1 MSARVL
7 ALAFLASVTTSTFA
21 ADKLTTDKLAADKPD
36 LQAQF
41 DGTVKPFVGKYCV
54 ACHSGAQPTAQFDLK
69 SYTSLDQV
77 KEDFPRWNLL
87 ADRLTAHEM
96 PPKQMKQPSDAE
108 RQAIIDFVHGVRA
121 GEIRRLGGDPGIV
134 LARRLS
140 NAEYDNTVRDLTGQD
155 MQIARQFPVDPA
167 NTAGFDNSGETLTM
181 SPALLNKYLAGARQ
195 IADHMVLTAGGID
208 FAPYFMRVESD
219 RDKYSVQRIIA
230 FYQAQP
236 TSFAQYFEGAWRY
249 RYRAQLGKPKAS
261 LASTA
266 ADMKLSAKY
275 LPMVWGILHDKDAI
289 GPVAKLQTMWNA
301 LPAPSGQTANA
312 GQLTVE
318 TQAMEN
324 FVTRIRAH
332 TAMQFSSP
340 IVKGLP
346 GQSEPLHNWRLQ
358 EYADNHR
365 KSDPNDL
372 RADNE
377 KELIPAA
384 IPKYPPLHED
394 ASPRWAILSAHAR
407 YGDADLVY
415 PAGQKAKYQKAFD
428 RFASVF
434 PDTFYVSERGRYWP
448 DQATDNGRLL
458 NAGYHNTGGYYRD
471 DTALMQLILDKKGQ
485 DQLNRL
491 WNEFDFVAHQ
501 TERTWVQYYF
511 NQSGEVDGNIN
522 GPLSTE
528 SGSKRPVGHEVT
540 DQFVVLQMRD
550 KYLARWA
557 LDKEH
562 NDPVAPKAFNWHFGL
577 INTTLRNLEKQHIAA
592 EPKHLAALVNFA
604 QRAYRRPLTANER
617 TDLLAYYKK
626 LRSEARLSHEDAVRD
641 CIVSVLMSPDF
652 LYRFDM
658 ATASNAKASLAK
670 PVALKSGQAFAA
682 QPLSDYSLA
691 SRLSYFLWAS
701 MPDAKLLKHAAAGDL
716 HKPAVLLAETHR
728 MLKDPKIKGLAT
740 EFTGNWLVFRQ
751 FETNNSV
758 DRMRFPTFN
767 DDLREAMFQ
776 EPVHL
781 VQDNI
786 QNEHSVLDLLYG
798 NYTFVNPPLARH
810 YGMPEVDGD
819 NDTWVK
825 VDNADKYGRGGI
837 LPMAV
842 FMTAYSPGLRTSPV
856 KRGNWVVQKVL
867 GIRVPPPP
875 PVVPELPAD
884 ESKTDKPI
892 REMLA
897 EHHKNPFCAGCHLR
911 FDSFGLAFE
920 GYGPVGGARTKDLAG
935 RPIDASTTY
944 PGGVNGDGLVGLKS
958 FIHDHRQDNFI
969 SNLAHKLMAYA
980 LNRSP
985 QLSDEALV
993 DKMTTNLVKDGYKFR
1008 ALVDTIVLS
1017 PQFLDRRV
1025 ADTAT
1030 SASAPAP
1037 QPEKPAQPKLIKT
1050 DFRKEH

>member
-1 MSARVL
+1 LYKR
-7 ALAFLASVTTSTFA
+7 ALVFAFLASVTSSAFGAGSPAPT
-21 ADKLTTDKLAADKPD
+21 PN

-41 DGTVKPFVGKYCV
+41 DGTVKPFVNKYCV

-69 SYTSLDQV
+69 SYTSMDQV
-77 KEDFPRWNLL
+77 KEDFPRWSLL
-87 ADRLTAHEM
+87 ADRLSNHEM
-96 PPKQMKQPSDAE
+96 PPKQMPQPS
-108 RQAIIDFVHGVRA
+108 QAQIDQIVAFVHGVRA
-121 GEIRRLGGDPGIV
+121 EEIRRLGGDPGIV

-140 NAEYDNTVRDLTGQD
+140 NAEYDNTIRDLTGQD
-155 MQIARQFPVDPA
+155 MGIARQFPVDPA

-195 IADHMVLTAGGID
+195 IADHMVLKPDGID
-208 FAPYFMRVESD
+208 FAPYLMKVESD
-219 RDKYSVQRIIA
+219 RDKYSIQRILA
-230 FYQAQP
+230 FYKAQD
-236 TSFAQYFEGAWRY
+236 TDFADYFAAAWRY
-249 RYRAQLGKPKAS
+249 RYRAQLGKPAAT

-266 ADMKLSAKY
+266 AQAKISAKY
-275 LPMVWGILHDKDAI
+275 LPMVWGILHDRNAV
-289 GPVAKLQTMWNA
+289 GPIAKLQAMFNA
-301 LPAPSGQTANA
+301 LPAPNAAGADQPALKTA
-312 GQLTVE
+312 E
-318 TQAMEN
+318 MRD

-332 TAMQFSSP
+332 TAMQFYSP
-340 IVKGLP
+340 KVTGLP

-358 EYADNHR
+358 QYADNHR
-365 KSDPNDL
+365 KSDPADL
-372 RADNE
+372 RAANE
-377 KELIPAA
+377 PEAA
-384 IPKYPPLHED
+384 PPEVPKYPPLHED
-394 ASPRWAILSAHAR
+394 ASPRWAALSAHAR
-407 YGDADLVY
+407 FGDSDLVY
-415 PAGQKAKYQKAFD
+415 PVGQKAKYQKAFD

-448 DQATDNGRLL
+448 DQSTDNGRLL
-458 NAGYHNTGGYYRD
+458 SAGYHNTGGYYRD

-501 TERTWVQYYF
+501 TERTWVQYFF

-540 DQFVVLQMRD
+540 DEFVINQMRD
-550 KYLARWA
+550 KYLARWEM
-557 LDKEH
+557 DKAH
-562 NDPVAPKAFNWHFGL
+562 NDPIAPKAFRWHFGL
-577 INTTLRNLEKQHIAA
+577 INATLRGMEKEHTAA
-592 EPKHLAALVNFA
+592 EPRHLAALVAFA

-617 TDLLAYYKK
+617 SDLLAYYKQ
-626 LRSEARLSHEDAVRD
+626 LRSETRLSHEDAVRD

-658 ATASNAKASLAK
+658 ATAGNGKAPLAQVSLK
-670 PVALKSGQAFAA
+670 PGQAFAS

-701 MPDAKLLKHAAAGDL
+701 MPDAELLSHAAAGDL
-716 HKPAVLLAETHR
+716 HKPAVLLAQAHR
-728 MLKDPKIKGLAT
+728 MLKDPKVKGLAT

-758 DRMRFPTFN
+758 DRMRFPTFD

-776 EPVHL
+776 EPIHFL
-781 VQDNI
+781 QDNI
-786 QNEHSVLDLLYG
+786 QNERSVLDVLYA
-798 NYTFVNPPLARH
+798 NYTFVNPPLAKH
-810 YGMPEVDGD
+810 YGMPDVKGD
-819 NDTWVK
+819 KDTWVR

-958 FIHDHRQDNFI
+958 FIHDHRQDNFV
-969 SNLAHKLMAYA
+969 SNLARKLLAYA

-993 DKMTTNLVKDGYKFR
+993 DKMKASLAADGYKFR
-1008 ALVDTIVLS
+1008 AMVDTVILS
-1017 PQFLDRRV
+1017 PQFLNRRV
-1025 ADTAT
+1025 TDM
-1030 SASAPAP
+1030 PAQP
-1037 QPEKPAQPKLIKT
+1037 VAPEKPGAPKLIKT

>member
-1 MSARVL
+1 MRLLVL
-7 ALAFLASVTTSTFA
+7 GLLLSVATPAFA
-21 ADKLTTDKLAADKPD
+21 AGTDD
-36 LQAQF
+36 LQNRL
-41 DGTVKPFVGKYCV
+41 DTTVKPFVGKYCV
-54 ACHSGAQPTAQFDLK
+54 ACHSGPQPTGQFDLK
-69 SYTSLDQV
+69 SYTAMDQV
-77 KEDFPRWNLL
+77 KEDFPRWSLL
-87 ADRLTAHEM
+87 ADRLTNHEM
-96 PPKQMKQPSDAE
+96 PPKQMPQPPQE
-108 RQAIIDFVHGVRA
+108 AIDQIVAFVHDVR
-121 GEIRRLGGDPGIV
+121 GEEIKRLGGDPGIV

-140 NAEYDNTVRDLTGQD
+140 NAEYDNTIRDLTGQD
-155 MQIARQFPVDPA
+155 MQVARQFPVDPA

-181 SPALLNKYLAGARQ
+181 SPALLNKYLQGARQ
-195 IADHMVLTAGGID
+195 IADHVVLKPDGID
-208 FAPYFMRVESD
+208 FAPYYMRVESD
-219 RDKYSVQRIIA
+219 RDKYSIQRIIA

-236 TSFAQYFEGAWRY
+236 TSFAAYFQAAWDY
-249 RYRAQLGKPKAS
+249 RYRRELGKPAAT

-266 ADMKLSAKY
+266 ADQKVSAKY
-275 LPMVWGILHDKDAI
+275 LPMVWGILHDKDAV
-289 GPVAKLQTMWNA
+289 GPVAKLEAMWNA
-301 LPAPSGQTANA
+301 LPAPGA
-312 GQLTVE
+312 GKTGDLIVQ

-332 TAMQFSSP
+332 TAMQFYSP

-358 EYADNHR
+358 EYADNHT
-365 KSDPNDL
+365 KSDPADL
-372 RADNE
+372 RADNV
-377 KELIPAA
+377 KEASPPA

-394 ASPRWAILSAHAR
+394 ASPRWSAISANNR

-458 NAGYHNTGGYYRD
+458 SAGYHNTGGYYRD

-501 TERTWVQYYF
+501 TERTWVQYFF

-540 DQFVVLQMRD
+540 DQFVVFQMRD

-557 LDKEH
+557 MDKEH
-562 NDPVAPKAFNWHFGL
+562 NDPVAPKVFNWHFGAV
-577 INTTLRNLEKQHIAA
+577 NATLRNMEKEHVAA
-592 EPKHLAALVNFA
+592 EPRHLAALIAFA
-604 QRAYRRPLTANER
+604 AHAYRRPLTEKER
-617 TDLLAYYKK
+617 VDLLAYYHV
-626 LRSEARLSHEDAVRD
+626 LRTKAQLSHEDAVRD
-641 CIVSVLMSPDF
+641 TIVSILMSPDF
-652 LYRFDM
+652 LYRFDLNKGQ
-658 ATASNAKASLAK
+658 AAKAALTTASLKTGKAFES
-670 PVALKSGQAFAA
+670 

-691 SRLSYFLWAS
+691 NRLSYFLWAS
-701 MPDAKLLKHAAAGDL
+701 MPDAELLKHAAAGDL
-716 HKPAVLLAETHR
+716 HKPQVLLAQAHR
-728 MLKDPKIKGLAT
+728 MLKDPRVNGLAT

-758 DRMRFPTFN
+758 DRMRFPTF
-767 DDLREAMFQ
+767 DDNLREAMFQ
-776 EPVHL
+776 EPIHL

-786 QNEHSVLDLLYG
+786 QNDGSVLDLIYG
-798 NYTFVNPPLARH
+798 NSTFVNPPLAAH
-810 YGMPEVDGD
+810 YGMSVVDGD

-825 VDNADKYGRGGI
+825 VADADKYGRGGI

-842 FMTAYSPGLRTSPV
+842 FMTEYSPGLRTSPV

-875 PVVPELPAD
+875 PVVPELPSD

-920 GYGPVGGARTKDLAG
+920 GYGPVGDKRSKDLAG

-944 PGGVNGDGLVGLKS
+944 PGGVAGDGLTGLKD
-958 FIHDHRQDNFI
+958 FIRGHREDNYI
-969 SNLAHKLMAYA
+969 TNLCRKLMAYA

-985 QLSDEALV
+985 QLSDESLV
-993 DKMTTNLVKDGYKFR
+993 DKMKTNLAADGYKFR
-1008 ALVDTIVLS
+1008 SMVDTIILS
-1017 PQFLDRRV
+1017 PQFLNRRV
-1025 ADTAT
+1025 TGES
-1030 SASAPAP
+1030 SASQTPAP
-1037 QPEKPAQPKLIKT
+1037 QPASGKLIKA